1 MKKLAIALIISA
13 LTLPISAFAEK
24 AVTLNVEEKIEVS
37 APISVVWS
45 KLHNFSDMGAW
56 HPAVK
61 KTELLD
67 GQNNKAGAVRLLT
80 LQDGGTIKEKLTNYK
95 FKEKSFEYEII
106 EGVLPVSNYV
116 SKLTVTEAKDGKSL
130 VVWKGNFKRKDTSDK
145 PASGLGDEDAVKT
158 VTSVYKGGLDN
169 LKKIS
174 ETK

>member
-1 MKKLAIALIISA
+1 MKKLAITLIVTG
-13 LTLPISAFAEK
+13 LTLPMHTFAEK
-24 AVTLNVEEKIEVS
+24 ATTLNVEERVEVI
-37 APISVVWS
+37 APTSTVWF

-61 KTELLD
+61 KTELVE

-80 LQDGGTIKEKLTNYK
+80 LKDGGTIKEKLITYK

-116 SKLTVTEAKDGKSL
+116 STLTVSESKDGKSL
-130 VVWKGNFKRKDTSDK
+130 VLWKGSFKRKDMSDK

-158 VTSVYKGGLDN
+158 ITSVYKSGLDN
-169 LKKIS
+169 LKKVS

>member
-1 MKKLAIALIISA
+1 MKNLAIALVISA
-13 LTLPISAFAEK
+13 FTLPVSAFAEK
-24 AVTLNVEEKIEVS
+24 AATLNVEEKIEIN
-37 APISVVWS
+37 APTNAVWA

-61 KTELLD
+61 KTELIE
-67 GQNNKAGAVRLLT
+67 GENNKAGAVRLLT
-80 LQDGGTIKEKLTNYK
+80 LQDGGTIKEKLIAYK
-95 FKEKSFEYEII
+95 FKEKAFEYVIL

-116 SKLTVTEAKDGKSL
+116 STLTVSEAKDGKSL

-145 PASGLGDEDAVKT
+145 PAAGLGDEDAVKT
-158 VTSVYKGGLDN
+158 ITSVYKGGLDN

>member
-1 MKKLAIALIISA
+1 MKKLTIAAIVSA
-13 LTLPISAFAEK
+13 FILPISAFAEE
-24 AVTLNVEEKIEVS
+24 AATLNVEEKIEVN
-37 APISVVWS
+37 APTSLVWF
-45 KLHNFSDMGAW
+45 KLHNFSYMGAW

-80 LQDGGTIKEKLTNYK
+80 LQDGGIIKEKLIQYK
-95 FKEKSFEYEII
+95 FKEKFFEYEII

-116 SKLTVTEAKDGKSL
+116 SSLTVTDAKDGKSL

-145 PASGLGDEDAVKT
+145 PATGLGDEDAVKAIT
-158 VTSVYKGGLDN
+158 GVYKGGLDN
-169 LKKIS
+169 LKKVS